1 MPRRG
6 VIRFNIIYR
15 SSIGCI
21 PTRRTIC
28 ARLLKTGSAKVVTL
42 RITRQY
48 PRLRVPSESGFLLM
62 SNCEA
67 RLNQLTCDEQ
77 NGSESLEVYR
87 ESGKRET
94 EWRYK

>member
-1 MPRRG
+1 
-6 VIRFNIIYR
+6 
-15 SSIGCI
+15 
-21 PTRRTIC
+21 
-28 ARLLKTGSAKVVTL
+28 
-42 RITRQY
+42 
-48 PRLRVPSESGFLLM
+48 M

-87 ESGKRET
+87 ERGKRET

>member
-48 PRLRVPSESGFLLM
+48 PRLRGSSESGFLLM
-62 SNCEA
+62 SNCDA
-67 RLNQLTCDEQ
+67 RLNQLTYDEQ

-87 ESGKRET
+87 ERGKRET